1 MQIDPAVTE
10 AAAACAVERG
20 TRGSRIAAALVLLFM
35 AVALSMPYWA
45 EPSSL
50 RALTEFFYV
59 LAIAQM
65 WNLLAGYGGM
75 VSIGQQAFVGLGGYT
90 LVVLGLQVGINPF
103 LVIPL
108 AGAVAALVALPAGC
122 ILFRLRGAYFAVG
135 SWVVAEVLRLL
146 IANTTAVGG
155 GSGLSVT
162 RAVAPIPAWWR
173 QSLTFWCAV
182 LLGGGATVLVY
193 LLLRSRYGLAL
204 TAVRD
209 SERAS
214 ASLGV
219 SVRKVRWFVYLA
231 SAFGCGMTGALI
243 YITKLRI
250 SPDAAFSVDWS
261 ALMFFTVVIGG
272 IGTIEGPVV
281 GALVYFVLREMLGG
295 FGTWYL
301 IALGVST
308 IAVMLWAPNGIW
320 GALSSRF
327 QFRLFTVQ
335 RRLRARTDIPPKSA
349 LGRNPWR
356 ASSAGVP
363 CNPSNR

>member
-1 MQIDPAVTE
+1 MSMRQTTNAGAPAFT
-10 AAAACAVERG
+10 VERG
-20 TRGSRIAAALVLLFM
+20 TRGSRIAAVFALLFM
-35 AVALSMPYWA
+35 AVALSMPLWA

-59 LAIAQM
+59 LALAQM

-75 VSIGQQAFVGLGGYT
+75 VSIGQQGFVGLGGYA
-90 LVVLGLQVGINPF
+90 LVVLGLNAGINPF

-135 SWVVAEVLRLL
+135 TWVVSEVFRLL
-146 IANTTAVGG
+146 IANTTTVGG

-173 QSLTFWCAV
+173 QSLTFWCAM

-193 LLLRSRYGLAL
+193 ALLRSRYGLAL

-219 SVRKVRWFVYLA
+219 NVRKVKWFVYVA

-243 YITKLRI
+243 FITKLRI

-261 ALMFFTVVIGG
+261 ALMFFIVVIGG
-272 IGTIEGPVV
+272 LGTIEGPIV
-281 GALVYFVLREMLGG
+281 GALIYFVLREMLGG

-301 IALGVST
+301 IVLGILT
-308 IAVMLWAPNGIW
+308 ITVMLWAPKGIW
-320 GALSSRF
+320 GAVSSRF
-327 QFRLFTVQ
+327 DLRLFPVQ
-335 RRLRARTDIPPKSA
+335 RRLRSCEEGSHGPPISTAEQSSPPADARS
-349 LGRNPWR
+349 G
-356 ASSAGVP
+356 
-363 CNPSNR
+363 